1 MKTLMKTNSE
11 TTDSVLAR
19 VLDNMEFLGLIK
31 WKPDENQKLQSFVT
45 EQKSRQAN
53 SKSTAPLWS
62 EKAAQTV
69 GEIAQPTKTKLTLQS
84 GKGLE
89 SDTQA
94 LAILLPALKAREC
107 LDCRGVV

>member
-11 TTDSVLAR
+11 TTDLVLAR
-19 VLDNMEFLGLIK
+19 VLDDMEFLGLIK
-31 WKPDENQKLQSFVT
+31 WKPDENQKLHSFVT

-69 GEIAQPTKTKLTLQS
+69 GEIAHPDKNEANAAMRQGS
-84 GKGLE
+84 GE
-89 SDTQA
+89 
-94 LAILLPALKAREC
+94 
-107 LDCRGVV
+107 